1 MAEEVCHIK
10 EVDIWL
16 GESLTQMERDRWL
29 EDVFWIIAE
38 DR

>member
-10 EVDIWL
+10 EADTWL